1 MVDVLIASYPQIG
14 FCCKLY
20 RMNYFNHLPKYN
32 WQGSTFKMNSEGRI
46 SKQQFREWRV
56 LLGTS
61 TEIRFWMKTPRLWNF
76 DNKTFSL
83 NQRTLTTWSLQKMQE
98 NIKPNLV
105 QVSLKTIL
113 IPDLWAL
120 QLPVE
125 TASFL
130 TKYLTLVWIGEC
142 ILLSGFINTIGYCI
156 QEILFKEKGN

>member
-83 NQRTLTTWSLQKMQE
+83 NQRTLTTWSLQK
-98 NIKPNLV
+98 NARKY
-105 QVSLKTIL
+105 KTKFSSSQFKDH
-113 IPDLWAL
+113 PDLWAL